1 MPVPQQVLIEAVRNR
16 CEQLEERYPGYI
28 NDLIGYLAEV
38 LSIERSQP
46 RNVVQQVEAQ
56 LEAFGDL
63 YRRKSS
69 EGGPVS

>member
-1 MPVPQQVLIEAVRNR
+1 MSVPQQVLIEAVKDR
-16 CEQLEERYPGYI
+16 CEQLDDRYPGYVV
-28 NDLIGYLAEV
+28 DLVGYLAEV

-46 RNVVQQVEAQ
+46 KNVVQRVEAQ

-69 EGGPVS
+69 EAEAS

>member
-1 MPVPQQVLIEAVRNR
+1 MSVPQQVLIEAVRNR
-16 CEQLEERYPGYI
+16 CEQLDERYPGYAT
-28 NDLIGYLAEV
+28 DLIGYLAEV

-69 EGGPVS
+69 ERAAS

>member
-1 MPVPQQVLIEAVRNR
+1 MSVPQQVLIEAVRNR
-16 CEQLEERYPGYI
+16 CEQLDERYPGYKT
-28 NDLIGYLAEV
+28 DLVGYLAEV

-69 EGGPVS
+69 EGAAS